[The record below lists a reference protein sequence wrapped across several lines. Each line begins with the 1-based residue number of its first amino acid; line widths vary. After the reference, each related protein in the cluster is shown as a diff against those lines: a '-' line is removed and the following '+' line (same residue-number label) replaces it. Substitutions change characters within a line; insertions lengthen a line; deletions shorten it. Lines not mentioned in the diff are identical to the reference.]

1 MQNRNALAV
10 LGCSGNPV
18 FRGNAFAPDATFAAA
33 PAAQRMTLGGTVN
46 KTGILLTFL
55 LILLGKFDIKNAELT
70 KVVTQGN
77 MPVVKC

>member
-10 LGCSGNPV
+10 LGRSGNLV
-18 FRGNAFAPDATFAAA
+18 FRGNAFAPDATFAVA

-46 KTGILLTFL
+46 NPGILLTFL
-55 LILLGKFDIKNAELT
+55 LILLGKIDIKNAELT